1 MMKSSPRLQRLI
13 EKRVNLAYQMFMLF
27 LCVYALLAL
36 AASSLMHID
45 VQVKQ
50 ILEYADYAVCVL
62 FLVDFLLNLAESESK
77 WRYMRTWGWLDLLS
91 SIPNVN
97 ALRIGRLARILRI
110 LRVLRALKV
119 TRSLIVRWLRDRP
132 DALLFG
138 VAAVTFSMVI
148 LCSVAVLS
156 FENVPNGNIRTA
168 EDALWWAM
176 CTVTTVGYGDF
187 YPVTHEG
194 RAVAAMLMTVG
205 VGLLGTMSGL
215 MVSWLLQ
222 PSRAKTQGELVTLH
236 KKVDDLRD
244 LAKRLEERL
253 KTQ

>member
-1 MMKSSPRLQRLI
+1 
-13 EKRVNLAYQMFMLF
+13 ML
-27 LCVYALLAL
+27 Y
-36 AASSLMHID
+36 
-45 VQVKQ
+45 
-50 ILEYADYAVCVL
+50 
-62 FLVDFLLNLAESESK
+62 
-77 WRYMRTWGWLDLLS
+77 
-91 SIPNVN
+91 
-97 ALRIGRLARILRI
+97 
-110 LRVLRALKV
+110 
-119 TRSLIVRWLRDRP
+119 
-132 DALLFG
+132 G
-138 VAAVTFSMVI
+138 VAAVAFSMVI

-187 YPVTHEG
+187 YPVTQEG

-222 PSRAKTQGELVTLH
+222 PSRAKTQGELLTLH
-236 KKVDDLRD
+236 KNVDDLTD

-253 KTQ
+253 RSK

>member
-1 MMKSSPRLQRLI
+1 
-13 EKRVNLAYQMFMLF
+13 
-27 LCVYALLAL
+27 
-36 AASSLMHID
+36 
-45 VQVKQ
+45 
-50 ILEYADYAVCVL
+50 
-62 FLVDFLLNLAESESK
+62 
-77 WRYMRTWGWLDLLS
+77 
-91 SIPNVN
+91 
-97 ALRIGRLARILRI
+97 
-110 LRVLRALKV
+110 
-119 TRSLIVRWLRDRP
+119 
-132 DALLFG
+132 
-138 VAAVTFSMVI
+138 MVI

-187 YPVTHEG
+187 YPVTQEG

-222 PSRAKTQGELVTLH
+222 PSRAKTQGELLTLH
-236 KKVDDLRD
+236 KNVDDLTD

-253 KTQ
+253 RSK